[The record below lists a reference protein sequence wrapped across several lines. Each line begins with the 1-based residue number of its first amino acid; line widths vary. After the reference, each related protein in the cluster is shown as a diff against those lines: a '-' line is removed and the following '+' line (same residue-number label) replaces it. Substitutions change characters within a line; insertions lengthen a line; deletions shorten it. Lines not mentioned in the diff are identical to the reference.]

1 MTSFGG
7 LYSYATGDPVPIPK
21 LVHVASVI
29 VVVVI
34 LVAFYRQN
42 NLKQNK

>member
-29 VVVVI
+29 VVV